1 MGGMCAC
8 SSWRSWCIS
17 LSATLRSVRS
27 SGEATPSRRRRKPPS
42 PPAVTSEDHLVLTVV
57 GLAVG
62 GFPPAMLA
70 AFGVFAEAVVLAKVM
85 SVSWLLLATVRWTE
99 ERGLL
104 LMGTGPLVV
113 LSVAEVSEGV
123 KCLMVPASEKL

>member
-1 MGGMCAC
+1 M
-8 SSWRSWCIS
+8 
-17 LSATLRSVRS
+17 
-27 SGEATPSRRRRKPPS
+27 
-42 PPAVTSEDHLVLTVV
+42 
-57 GLAVG
+57 AVG

-70 AFGVFAEAVVLAKVM
+70 GVGVFAEAVVLAKVM
-85 SVSWLLLATVRWTE
+85 SASWLLLTTVRWTE

-123 KCLMVPASEKL
+123 KCLMVPTSEKL

>member
-1 MGGMCAC
+1 M
-8 SSWRSWCIS
+8 
-17 LSATLRSVRS
+17 
-27 SGEATPSRRRRKPPS
+27 
-42 PPAVTSEDHLVLTVV
+42 
-57 GLAVG
+57 AVG

-85 SVSWLLLATVRWTE
+85 PVSWLLLATVRWTE